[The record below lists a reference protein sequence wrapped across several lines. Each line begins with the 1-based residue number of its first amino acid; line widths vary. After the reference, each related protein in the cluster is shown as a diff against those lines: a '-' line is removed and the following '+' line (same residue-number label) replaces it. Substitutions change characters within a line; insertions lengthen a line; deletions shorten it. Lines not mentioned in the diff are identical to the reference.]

1 MTSPD
6 LSAFVLA
13 GGKSSRMGTDKAF
26 LKIGPNTL
34 LEHALGLARSA
45 AEEVR
50 IVGKRE
56 TFDQYAT
63 AVEDI
68 FADCGPLGG
77 IHAGIKSSKTE
88 LNLVLSVDTPFISRE
103 FLSYLISQVTT
114 DAVVT
119 VPRVD
124 GRWQPLCAV
133 YRRSFAD
140 IAERA
145 LRSGRYKID
154 ALFGQVAVR
163 ALDETEWQR
172 LGFSPLMFWNLNT
185 PEEYKAALEGNN
197 LFLGEL

>member
-6 LSAFVLA
+6 LTAFVLS
-13 GGKSSRMGTDKAF
+13 GGKSLRMGTDKAF
-26 LKIGPNTL
+26 LKIGSQTL

-50 IVGKRE
+50 IVGKRK
-56 TFDQYAT
+56 TFGQYAT

-68 FADCGPLGG
+68 FPDCGPLGG
-77 IHAGIKSSKTE
+77 IHAALKSSKTE

-140 IAERA
+140 VAEEA

-154 ALFGQVAVR
+154 VLFNQVAVC
-163 ALDETEWQR
+163 ALDETAWQR
-172 LGFSPLMFWNLNT
+172 LGFSPLMFRNLNT
-185 PEEYKAALEGNN
+185 PEEYQAARASKDPSIG
-197 LFLGEL
+197 GR